1 MTSVPL
7 ETFQNKYSE
16 LMEQMKKE
24 EEVRSAAEQW
34 MALIRNKKSKD
45 YQEANSQMRAS
56 TRKIKNYQ
64 ETLQEIEKTIG
75 RSSVVQTEVLFFLY
89 LLRLS
94 LNRVANLWA

>member
-94 LNRVANLWA
+94 LNRVANL